1 MFEVNIG
8 SYFSNIQL
16 DFTMKSK
23 MHSPGWKQTMV
34 LSKQRKIMTAV
45 YGSPVEFENFHPER
59 EFGRRI

>member
-23 MHSPGWKQTMV
+23 MHSRGWKQTMV

-45 YGSPVEFENFHPER
+45 YGSPVE
-59 EFGRRI
+59 GI